1 MNYVLISSQGHSGI
15 PEVATTGIPSPPSS
29 PPLAALTSANEVSLI
44 AKNKARKRELDGTTK
59 GRKEGA
65 AYTIREECERLFCE
79 TMKTV
84 FLREKDSVDSGSY
97 DLDAHAQ
104 QSPPRGAGDVQNNMG
119 YFYEDPKSNVTEWL
133 ELWDYA
139 GGNSFRG
146 FVAGTGD
153 EKCLFAF
160 FDPAT
165 VSNDLKPA

>member
-1 MNYVLISSQGHSGI
+1 M
-15 PEVATTGIPSPPSS
+15 
-29 PPLAALTSANEVSLI
+29 TSANEVSLI

-97 DLDAHAQ
+97 DLDAQA
-104 QSPPRGAGDVQNNMG
+104 QSPPRSSGDVHNN
-119 YFYEDPKSNVTEWL
+119 YFDQDQKSMVSEWL

-146 FVAGTGD
+146 FVGGTGD
-153 EKCLFAF
+153 ERCLFTF
-160 FDPAT
+160 FDPSL
-165 VSNDLKPA
+165 VSKDLKQA

>member
-1 MNYVLISSQGHSGI
+1 M
-15 PEVATTGIPSPPSS
+15 
-29 PPLAALTSANEVSLI
+29 TSANEVSLI

-97 DLDAHAQ
+97 DLDAQA
-104 QSPPRGAGDVQNNMG
+104 QSPPLSSGDVHSN
-119 YFYEDPKSNVTEWL
+119 YFDQDQKSMVTEWC

-153 EKCLFAF
+153 ERCLFTF
-160 FDPAT
+160 FDPSLVT
-165 VSNDLKPA
+165 RDLKQA

>member
-1 MNYVLISSQGHSGI
+1 M
-15 PEVATTGIPSPPSS
+15 
-29 PPLAALTSANEVSLI
+29 TSANEVSLI

-59 GRKEGA
+59 GRTEGA

-97 DLDAHAQ
+97 DLGAHAQ
-104 QSPPRGAGDVQNNMG
+104 QSPPRDSGDVQNS
-119 YFYEDPKSNVTEWL
+119 YFGEYQNGTMSEWC

-153 EKCLFAF
+153 ERCLFAF
-160 FDPAT
+160 FDPT
-165 VSNDLKPA
+165 SVTKDLKQA

>member
-1 MNYVLISSQGHSGI
+1 MLTSSQGHSGI

-79 TMKTV
+79 TMTIV
-84 FLREKDSVDSGSY
+84 FLREKDSVESGSY

-104 QSPPRGAGDVQNNMG
+104 SPPCSSGDAPNW
-119 YFYEDPKSNVTEWL
+119 FDEDQKSSVGSWC

-146 FVAGTGD
+146 FVAGMGD
-153 EKCLFAF
+153 EKCLFTF
-160 FDPAT
+160 FHPTSVAK
-165 VSNDLKPA
+165 DLKKA